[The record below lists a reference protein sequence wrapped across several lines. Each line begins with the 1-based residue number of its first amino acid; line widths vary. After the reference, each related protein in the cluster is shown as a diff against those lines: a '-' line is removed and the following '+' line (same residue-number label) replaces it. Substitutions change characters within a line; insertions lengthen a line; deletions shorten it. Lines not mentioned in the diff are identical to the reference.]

1 MDISLKGSRAYGH
14 KKRSDVHQPE
24 VEKLTF
30 GKDVRAGAGDGV
42 VAANRDLDD
51 AVSRPPSARIAH
63 GSYPVCVRSKAIPFC
78 RQNTR
83 LHQHPA
89 LSGDRCGRRRGRS
102 TAFSIGIQSLLG
114 RHDAATISGN
124 QGVLRRGG
132 PRWLAHC
139 GPIRTRFQRQQPRL
153 TARARA
159 ASDRASKE

>member
-51 AVSRPPSARIAH
+51 AVITSPSARIAH
-63 GSYPVCVRSKAIPFC
+63 GSYPVWVRSKAIPFC

-83 LHQHPA
+83 LHQHPGSLRPA
-89 LSGDRCGRRRGRS
+89 SRAEHGFFD
-102 TAFSIGIQSLLG
+102 GIQSLLG

-139 GPIRTRFQRQQPRL
+139 GPTRTRFQRQQPRL